1 MRKRVGIVSWVS
13 ILAKALSVP
22 RRQGRT
28 PGLGG
33 CEFTRITQCFPAI
46 PEFEEYNQVSL
57 MSGRHQPNHVD
68 SSPLTEMVREAL
80 FRNKKVPF
88 DSN

>member
-1 MRKRVGIVSWVS
+1 MRKRVGIVSCVS
-13 ILAKALSVP
+13 ILTETHFVP
-22 RRQGRT
+22 RPEGRT

-46 PEFEEYNQVSL
+46 PEFGEYNQVSL
-57 MSGRHQPNHVD
+57 MSGRHQPNHVV

-80 FRNKKVPF
+80 FRNKKPPF
-88 DSN
+88 GAN